1 MKALVVTVVLL
12 TCRLAVRIV
21 QQYGQY
27 EQGVLL
33 LLGTAVPQ
41 RVAVARGAAVTGTAA
56 GGTGGSA

>member
-21 QQYGQY
+21 KQY

-41 RVAVARGAAVTGTAA
+41 RVAVANGAAVTGTAA
-56 GGTGGSA
+56 GGTGDSA